1 MRGAFFFPLDTS
13 VWYSVSQLKNGE
25 FTNKRESFR
34 CGSIDFRCNRAPVAT
49 KWNVLPEYKYI
60 YLHIHAYIVMYAW
73 TNTWALNT
81 MAEDLRSQFFF
92 FFFLNN
98 NDNRPYNSRSL
109 EKINCFRHRVERHVC
124 TRVWT
129 LGCRIRKWH
138 CHSHWEKRMPKINI
152 YFFFFENILEI

>member
-1 MRGAFFFPLDTS
+1 MKKKKNFLPSHMRGAFFFPLDTS

-92 FFFLNN
+92 FFFSIIMTIDLTIQ
-98 NDNRPYNSRSL
+98 DRWKKSIVSAIVLRDTYAPASG
-109 EKINCFRHRVERHVC
+109 H
-124 TRVWT
+124 
-129 LGCRIRKWH
+129 
-138 CHSHWEKRMPKINI
+138 
-152 YFFFFENILEI
+152 